1 MLVVVVMM
9 LKGDGQLGGG
19 DGGSHGQCDNDNNI
33 VTLLCG
39 TMLDGGKRN
48 GGNVKH
54 RSLPTYY

>member
-1 MLVVVVMM
+1 MM